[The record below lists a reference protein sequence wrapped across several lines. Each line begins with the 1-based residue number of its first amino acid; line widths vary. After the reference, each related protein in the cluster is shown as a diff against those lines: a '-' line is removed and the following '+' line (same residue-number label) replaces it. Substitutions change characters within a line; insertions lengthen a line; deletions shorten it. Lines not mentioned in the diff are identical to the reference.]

1 MKRRIGC
8 GRSICLAV
16 ALGII
21 SGMPWSTPTASG
33 QVLYVDEFDG
43 THGNA
48 AFHQGGVVDVTSFR
62 TPFGVGGDDFVGRT
76 NFRFTL
82 PQDGVSTAA
91 AGSTDGK
98 VAVLNLD
105 TYNPNAA
112 GATFLGTDVI
122 SKRNYA
128 VGGGLRMV
136 TRMRVQ
142 TGIPGGMVAA
152 PFLYDTQRESP
163 PGTLV
168 RDEIDHEIITNNAQS
183 APPHN
188 TLTNVWNDGNF
199 ASAGLRR

>member
-1 MKRRIGC
+1 MKSRIALR
-8 GRSICLAV
+8 RSIWLAV
-16 ALGII
+16 VLGMIW
-21 SGMPWSTPTASG
+21 GMPWRTPTALG
-33 QVLYVDEFDG
+33 QVLFVDEFDG

-48 AFHQGGVVDVTSFR
+48 AFHPGGVVDVTSFR

-105 TYNPNAA
+105 TFNPTAA
-112 GATFLGTDVI
+112 GTTFLGSDVI

-128 VGGGLRMV
+128 VGGGLRMI

-142 TGIPGGMVAA
+142 SGIPGGMVAA
-152 PFLYDTQRESP
+152 PFLYDVQRRIAARHA
-163 PGTLV
+163 GT
-168 RDEIDHEIITNNAQS
+168 
-183 APPHN
+183 
-188 TLTNVWNDGNF
+188 
-199 ASAGLRR
+199 RRNRP